1 MNGYLN
7 ISHLNSQSV
16 KVLPMLCNHHSIV
29 VRIVELYSGPVSP
42 SSRSDLQA
50 VPALAMLPDLKEME
64 SIVNSFLDILFLKKS
79 KLHEKENKLK
89 RSKKQKSPSAFRVN
103 YLQWL
108 KSNKGNVEGIYY

>member
-1 MNGYLN
+1 M
-7 ISHLNSQSV
+7 IHCA
-16 KVLPMLCNHHSIV
+16 LCNHHSIV

-42 SSRSDLQA
+42 SSRRDLQA

-108 KSNKGNVEGIYY
+108 KSNKGNVERIYY